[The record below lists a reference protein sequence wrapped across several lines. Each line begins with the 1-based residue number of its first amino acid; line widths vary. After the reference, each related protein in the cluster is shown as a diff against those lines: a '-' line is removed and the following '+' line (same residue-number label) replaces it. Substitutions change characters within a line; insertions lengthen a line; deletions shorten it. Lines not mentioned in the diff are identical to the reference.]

1 MGSHRPVASVTGSQ
15 DWEWNRWQAA
25 VRSSDASTGMSDRRP
40 STHRESSPRERIDVL
55 ERKITELE
63 MELERKDR
71 RLQSIIDHYERI
83 VRAKN
88 RELAACETHHRRN
101 ETDSIVSKLL
111 RR

>member
-1 MGSHRPVASVTGSQ
+1 MGTHRPVASVTGSQ

-25 VRSSDASTGMSDRRP
+25 VRSSDVSTGMTDRRP
-40 STHRESSPRERIDVL
+40 PTNREPSPRERIDVL

-71 RLQSIIDHYERI
+71 HIQSIIDHYERI
-83 VRAKN
+83 LRAKN
-88 RELAACETHHRRN
+88 RELGDRETQYRRT
-101 ETDSIVSKLL
+101 ETDSILSKLL